1 MRKILQMHCFSSIS
15 LIFSIVSLPFHVLY
29 LLSFLFLTC
38 NNTSYIGNKK
48 SDNIKQLRHN
58 NTGLMNRISTFNIW
72 KGLIRVR
79 FAISFLLPNADTEQ
93 RAVFETKNRHSPDWT
108 YRLDLGLPSF
118 QTTGNKCQGF
128 RNYPVS

>member
-1 MRKILQMHCFSSIS
+1 MRIILQMHSFSSIS

-38 NNTSYIGNKK
+38 NNSSYIGNKK

-72 KGLIRVR
+72 KELIRVR

-93 RAVFETKNRHSPDWT
+93 VAVFETKNRPSPDWT
-108 YRLDLGLPSF
+108 IALTLDFPASRPRETNAKDF
-118 QTTGNKCQGF
+118 
-128 RNYPVS
+128 